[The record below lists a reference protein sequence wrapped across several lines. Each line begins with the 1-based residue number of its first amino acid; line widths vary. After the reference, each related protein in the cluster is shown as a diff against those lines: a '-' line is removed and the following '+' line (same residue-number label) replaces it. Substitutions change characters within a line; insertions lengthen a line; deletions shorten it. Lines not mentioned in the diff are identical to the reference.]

1 MSMALVMSKMP
12 DVWRKVLA
20 EHVPD
25 STQHCRECRNGGGQ
39 ASWPCQT
46 YRIAQEAKWVAEGNL
61 PGTGPHGPG
70 LSASPYM
77 SRPEPS
83 RRPEP
88 APAYRASDPRS
99 SGPWGGPTPT
109 PWADDHPST
118 DSLPT
123 TGARTGP
130 SSRSYP
136 LSDALQG
143 SWNRSQPSSDSYP
156 STGASSG
163 GFRPLAGDPLG
174 TPYPE
179 PAMTSGR
186 PDGEQPYG
194 STFDAPYGASFGV
207 DDHPHA
213 SRY

>member
-1 MSMALVMSKMP
+1 MSMALVMSQMP

-25 STQHCRECRNGGGQ
+25 GNQLCRECRNGGGQ

-70 LSASPYM
+70 PSAAPYV
-77 SRPEPS
+77 SRPEPP
-83 RRPEP
+83 RYPERAPSYGYEPRANGYQGAPPP
-88 APAYRASDPRS
+88 APSW
-99 SGPWGGPTPT
+99 SGG
-109 PWADDHPST
+109 HPST
-118 DSLPT
+118 GSLPA
-123 TGARTGP
+123 TGAWP
-130 SSRSYP
+130 SPASGSYP
-136 LSDALQG
+136 LPAVPPG
-143 SWNRSQPSSDSYP
+143 P
-156 STGASSG
+156 STGSYAGAGTHSG

-179 PAMTSGR
+179 PAMTGGR
-186 PDGEQPYG
+186 PGGDQPYG

-207 DDHPHA
+207 DDRPHA
-213 SRY
+213 ARY